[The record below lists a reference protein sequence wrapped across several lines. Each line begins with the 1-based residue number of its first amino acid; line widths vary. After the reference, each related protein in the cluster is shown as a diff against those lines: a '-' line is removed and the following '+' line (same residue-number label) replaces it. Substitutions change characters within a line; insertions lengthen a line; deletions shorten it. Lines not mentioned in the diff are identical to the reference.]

1 MKQKLI
7 TRLYH
12 CQYLRLTQVDYT
24 LSHYAKPH
32 LAQNLVAKNLVAK
45 NLLIKNL
52 IAQISDNR
60 IYNRATDGKRTLNH
74 LNAMR
79 SPTIEH
85 NPIFD
90 KTRPVQL
97 STQLSTSQYN
107 TIANKTSWRI

>member
-7 TRLYH
+7 TRLDH
-12 CQYLRLTQVDYT
+12 CQCLRVTQESYP

-32 LAQNLVAKNLVAK
+32 VAK

-52 IAQISDNR
+52 IAQINDNR
-60 IYNRATDGKRTLNH
+60 IYKRATDGRRTLDH

-90 KTRPVQL
+90 KTKTIHL
-97 STQLSTSQYN
+97 LTSQYN
-107 TIANKTSWRI
+107 TIVNKTS

>member
-12 CQYLRLTQVDYT
+12 CQYLRLTQESYPPRQ
-24 LSHYAKPH
+24 YAKPH
-32 LAQNLVAKNLVAK
+32 LAQNLVAK

-60 IYNRATDGKRTLNH
+60 IYNRATDGKRTLDH
-74 LNAMR
+74 LNAML

-90 KTRPVQL
+90 RTRQVQI
-97 STQLSTSQYN
+97 STNQYN
-107 TIANKTSWRI
+107 RQ

>member
-7 TRLYH
+7 TRLDH
-12 CQYLRLTQVDYT
+12 CQYLRVTQESYP

-32 LAQNLVAKNLVAK
+32 VAQNLIAK

-60 IYNRATDGKRTLNH
+60 MYNRATDGKRTLDH
-74 LNAMR
+74 FNAMR
-79 SPTIEH
+79 SHTIEH

-90 KTRPVQL
+90 KARPVQL
-97 STQLSTSQYN
+97 SKIQYN
-107 TIANKTSWRI
+107 RQ

>member
-7 TRLYH
+7 TRLDH
-12 CQYLRLTQVDYT
+12 CQYLRITQESYT

-32 LAQNLVAKNLVAK
+32 LAQNLVVKNLVV
-45 NLLIKNL
+45 KNL

-60 IYNRATDGKRTLNH
+60 IYNRATDGKRTLDY

-79 SPTIEH
+79 SHTIEH

-97 STQLSTSQYN
+97 STSQYN
-107 TIANKTSWRI
+107 RQ

>member
-7 TRLYH
+7 TRLDH
-12 CQYLRLTQVDYT
+12 CQCLLVTQESYT

-32 LAQNLVAKNLVAK
+32 LAQNLVAQNLVAK

-60 IYNRATDGKRTLNH
+60 IYNRATDGKRTLDH
-74 LNAMR
+74 LNAML

-97 STQLSTSQYN
+97 SKIQYN
-107 TIANKTSWRI
+107 RQ

>member
-7 TRLYH
+7 TCLYH
-12 CQYLRLTQVDYT
+12 CQYLRVTQESYT

-97 STQLSTSQYN
+97 STSQYN
-107 TIANKTSWRI
+107 RQ

>member
-7 TRLYH
+7 TRLDH
-12 CQYLRLTQVDYT
+12 CQYLRLTQESYT

-32 LAQNLVAKNLVAK
+32 LTQNLVVKNLVG
-45 NLLIKNL
+45 
-52 IAQISDNR
+52 QISDNR

-74 LNAMR
+74 VNAMR

-97 STQLSTSQYN
+97 STSQYN
-107 TIANKTSWRI
+107 RQ

>member
-1 MKQKLI
+1 MKQKPI

-12 CQYLRLTQVDYT
+12 CQYLRVTQESYT

-32 LAQNLVAKNLVAK
+32 
-45 NLLIKNL
+45 LIKNL

-60 IYNRATDGKRTLNH
+60 IYNRATDGKRTLDH
-74 LNAMR
+74 VNAMR
-79 SPTIEH
+79 SSTIEH

-97 STQLSTSQYN
+97 STSQYN
-107 TIANKTSWRI
+107 RQ

>member
-1 MKQKLI
+1 MKQKVI
-7 TRLYH
+7 IRLDH
-12 CQYLRLTQVDYT
+12 CQCLLVTQESYP

-32 LAQNLVAKNLVAK
+32 LTQNLVAK

-74 LNAMR
+74 VNAMR
-79 SPTIEH
+79 SSTIEH

-97 STQLSTSQYN
+97 STSQYN
-107 TIANKTSWRI
+107 RQ

>member
-7 TRLYH
+7 TRLDH
-12 CQYLRLTQVDYT
+12 CQCLRVTQESYP

-32 LAQNLVAKNLVAK
+32 LTQNLLVKNLVG
-45 NLLIKNL
+45 
-52 IAQISDNR
+52 QISDNR
-60 IYNRATDGKRTLNH
+60 IYNRATDGKRTLDH
-74 LNAMR
+74 LNAML

-97 STQLSTSQYN
+97 SKIQYN
-107 TIANKTSWRI
+107 RQ

>member
-12 CQYLRLTQVDYT
+12 CQYLRVTQESYP
-24 LSHYAKPH
+24 LSYYAKPH
-32 LAQNLVAKNLVAK
+32 LIQNLVAK

-52 IAQISDNR
+52 IAQISDNH
-60 IYNRATDGKRTLNH
+60 IYNRATDGRRTLDH
-74 LNAMR
+74 VNAMR

-90 KTRPVQL
+90 KTK
-97 STQLSTSQYN
+97 TIQLSTSQYN
-107 TIANKTSWRI
+107 RQ

>member
-1 MKQKLI
+1 MKQKPI

-12 CQYLRLTQVDYT
+12 CQYLRVTQESYT

-32 LAQNLVAKNLVAK
+32 LAQNLLVKNLVG
-45 NLLIKNL
+45 
-52 IAQISDNR
+52 QISDNR
-60 IYNRATDGKRTLNH
+60 IYKRATDGRRILDH

-90 KTRPVQL
+90 KT
-97 STQLSTSQYN
+97 
-107 TIANKTSWRI
+107 SWRI

>member
-12 CQYLRLTQVDYT
+12 CQCLWLTQESYT

-32 LAQNLVAKNLVAK
+32 LTQNLLVKNLVG
-45 NLLIKNL
+45 
-52 IAQISDNR
+52 QISDNR
-60 IYNRATDGKRTLNH
+60 IYNRATDGKRTLDH
-74 LNAMR
+74 LNAML

-97 STQLSTSQYN
+97 STSQYN
-107 TIANKTSWRI
+107 RQ

>member
-7 TRLYH
+7 IRLDH
-12 CQYLRLTQVDYT
+12 CQYLRVTQESYT

-32 LAQNLVAKNLVAK
+32 LAQNLVTKNLVAK

-60 IYNRATDGKRTLNH
+60 IYNRVTDGKRTLDH
-74 LNAMR
+74 VNAMR
-79 SPTIEH
+79 SSTIKH

-97 STQLSTSQYN
+97 STSQYN
-107 TIANKTSWRI
+107 RQ

>member
-1 MKQKLI
+1 MKQKPI

-12 CQYLRLTQVDYT
+12 CQYLRVTQVNYT

-32 LAQNLVAKNLVAK
+32 LAQNLVVK

-52 IAQISDNR
+52 VPQISDNR
-60 IYNRATDGKRTLNH
+60 IYNRATDGKRTLDH
-74 LNAMR
+74 VNAMR
-79 SPTIEH
+79 SSTIEH

-97 STQLSTSQYN
+97 STSQYN
-107 TIANKTSWRI
+107 TIVNKTSCSFKQ